1 MQNSKTVTLIKFC
14 FRYVIAE
21 NRVLIHIQDGSNAYD
36 IKDFLVKQKTCA
48 KVEFENQEFPGAGA
62 LAGKTEL

>member
-1 MQNSKTVTLIKFC
+1 MVLHNSLSFC

-21 NRVLIHIQDGSNAYD
+21 NRILIHIEDGSKAYD

-48 KVEFENQEFPGAGA
+48 KVEFENQEFVGAGA
-62 LAGKTEL
+62 SAVKTEL